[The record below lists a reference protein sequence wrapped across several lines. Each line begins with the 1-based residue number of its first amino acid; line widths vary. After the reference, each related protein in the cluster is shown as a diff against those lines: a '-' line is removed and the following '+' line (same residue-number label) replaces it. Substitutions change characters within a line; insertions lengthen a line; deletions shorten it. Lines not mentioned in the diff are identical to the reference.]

1 MREVVSDLDARVQD
15 NAGRVLVDA
24 LPVVVADA
32 TQMRQLFQNL
42 IGNGLK
48 FCRPD
53 AAPVVT
59 VRPLPAPT
67 DGTETT
73 IASCRISVSD
83 NGIGLDEK
91 YRERIFAPFQRL
103 HSRTA
108 YEGTGMGLAISRR
121 IVERHGGTISVTSQP
136 GQGAM
141 FVVTLP
147 LQRPVEGA
155 GA

>member
-1 MREVVSDLDARVQD
+1 MREVVSDLDARVED
-15 NAGRVLVDA
+15 NGGRVVVDP
-24 LPVVVADA
+24 LPVVEADA

-53 AAPVVT
+53 AAPVVE
-59 VRPLPAPT
+59 VRALSAPAEDT
-67 DGTETT
+67 DAI
-73 IASCRISVSD
+73 IAFCRISVSD

-103 HSRTA
+103 HSRTE

-121 IVERHGGTISVTSQP
+121 IAERHGGTISVTSQP
-136 GQGAM
+136 GQGAT

-147 LQRPVEGA
+147 LQRPAVGA